1 MTFDDGVVVVVDSKA
16 KWMRVEP
23 PPRARGGTPP
33 AVSVTYDLRK
43 DPASEKSRI
52 EDGAGGRGR
61 AGRMPRDVKERMKS
75 LPRFIAVLRKGSAAA
90 ATVGKSR
97 GEDSSSRRR

>member
-23 PPRARGGTPP
+23 VSKPGGAPL

-43 DPASEKSRI
+43 DTTGERSRTG
-52 EDGAGGRGR
+52 EGGTEGKGGSAGDARGKAR
-61 AGRMPRDVKERMKS
+61 RMPRDVKERMKA
-75 LPRFIAVLRKGSAAA
+75 LPRFIAVLRKSSAAPA
-90 ATVGKSR
+90 SAVGKS
-97 GEDSSSRRR
+97 